1 MYSIQKKILDPLFIM
16 RSFHTCIEILMNA
29 TLQQVITVHV
39 YCSWAQVFAEGNV
52 FSEIQPNTVL
62 MMFIHCKQN

>member
-29 TLQQVITVHV
+29 TLQQVITVQ
-39 YCSWAQVFAEGNV
+39 YWAEVFAEGNV
-52 FSEIQPNTVL
+52 FSEIQHNTVL
-62 MMFIHCKQN
+62 MMFIYCKQN